1 MVPFFAINL
10 SLFRYSGIMKVKI
23 YIMLLFLALT
33 MAAQGQDYSTQNK
46 KAIKL
51 YERAMETL
59 YQGKN
64 DAAMNGLEQA
74 LKEDGAF
81 LEAHL
86 VLADLMSNIDHV
98 SMEENGEP
106 SRHYRD
112 EAKRH
117 YRAVVESKRD
127 FFAPAWVNLG
137 KLELYDR
144 NYDEAIKCFE
154 TYLELDKRESENEL
168 DAKRGLK
175 TARFRKEALAHP
187 VPFNPQN
194 LGAAVNSRDDEYLPS
209 LTADGQTLVFTRR
222 FPRKATT
229 TANTKEEEDLYV
241 STLANGQWSRAERM
255 PEPVNSTDN
264 EGAQCISQDGRIMFY
279 TACNR
284 NDGGGRC
291 DLYMCVNKSGRW
303 SKPRN
308 LGSAVNS
315 GAWEGQPT
323 FSIDG
328 RTLYFVSNRKGG
340 HGGMDIW
347 KTTFDGGQW
356 TAPENLGPEINTE
369 FDEMSPFIH
378 FDDRTLYFS
387 SNRPEG
393 MGGFDLFV
401 AKRGDDGRWG
411 APTNLGYPIN
421 TEGDDNNLLVSANG
435 RTAIFASERQ
445 GGQGKMDLYSF
456 ELPVESRPTVAI
468 CFKGRV
474 SNAKDGQPV
483 ASDIRIVDLASGTT
497 VANTSSDGKSGSYI
511 VSLPAGKDYAF
522 HVAANGFLFH
532 SQNVVDGTSHEN
544 QNEQWQPVTV
554 NIALHPIESGE
565 RIALRNVFF
574 ETGRWQILPES
585 EYELAKVVDLLTKN
599 PTLKIEL
606 GGHTDNVGRPEAN
619 QRLSEQRAKAV
630 YDHLISKGIHSDR
643 LSYKGYGET
652 QPVATNDTDEGRREN
667 RRTEIKVM

>member
-1 MVPFFAINL
+1 M
-10 SLFRYSGIMKVKI
+10 KI
-23 YIMLLFLALT
+23 YITLLFLALT
-33 MAAQGQDYSTQNK
+33 MAAQGQDYSTTNK

-74 LKEDGAF
+74 LQEDGAF

-86 VLADLMSNIDHV
+86 VLADLMSNIDLV

-127 FFAPAWVNLG
+127 FFTPAWVNLG
-137 KLELYDR
+137 RLELYDR

-154 TYLELDKRESENEL
+154 TYLELDKRENEL

-241 STLANGQWSRAERM
+241 STLSNGQWSRAERM

-291 DLYMCVNKSGRW
+291 DLYMCVNKSGQW

-356 TAPENLGPEINTE
+356 TAPENLGSEINTE

-401 AKRGDDGRWG
+401 AKRSNDGRWG
-411 APTNLGYPIN
+411 TPTNLGYPIN
-421 TEGDDNNLLVSANG
+421 TEGDDNNLIVSADG
-435 RTAIFASERQ
+435 RTAIFASERK

-497 VANTSSDGKSGSYI
+497 VANTSSDGKSGTYI

-532 SQNVVDGTSHEN
+532 SQNVVNDDNNKNEN
-544 QNEQWQPVTV
+544 WQPVTV
-554 NIALHPIESGE
+554 DIALHPIESGE

-630 YDHLISKGIHSDR
+630 YDHLISKGIPSDR

>member
-1 MVPFFAINL
+1 
-10 SLFRYSGIMKVKI
+10 MKLKI
-23 YIMLLFLALT
+23 YIMLLFLALLT
-33 MAAQGQDYSTQNK
+33 VVQGQEYSTQNK

-64 DAAMNGLEQA
+64 DAAMNGLEQV
-74 LKEDGAF
+74 LQEDDGF

-86 VLADLMSNIDHV
+86 VLADLMSNIDLA
-98 SMEENGEP
+98 SMKENGEP

-117 YRAVVESKRD
+117 YRAVVESRRD

-154 TYLELDKRESENEL
+154 TYLELDKRESETEL

-175 TARFRKEALAHP
+175 IAHFRKDALAHP

-241 STLANGQWSRAERM
+241 STLNNGQWSRAERM

-378 FDDRTLYFS
+378 FDDHTLYFS

-393 MGGFDLFV
+393 MGGMDLFV
-401 AKRGDDGRWG
+401 AKRDDNGRWTQ
-411 APTNLGYPIN
+411 PTNLGYPIN
-421 TEGDDNNLLVSANG
+421 TEGDDNNLIVSADG
-435 RTAIFASERQ
+435 RTAIFASQRD

-483 ASDIRIVDLASGTT
+483 ASDIRIIDLANGTT
-497 VANTSSDGKSGSYI
+497 VANTSSDGKNGLYI

-522 HVAANGFLFH
+522 HVTANGFLFH
-532 SQNVVDGTSHEN
+532 SQNVEKNNEN
-544 QNEQWQPVTV
+544 GNEQWQPVTV
-554 NIALHPIESGE
+554 DIALHPIESGE

-574 ETGRWQILPES
+574 ETGRWEILPES

-630 YDHLISKGIHSDR
+630 YDYLINKGIPSNR

-667 RRTEIKVM
+667 RRTEIKVL

>member
-1 MVPFFAINL
+1 
-10 SLFRYSGIMKVKI
+10 MKLKL
-23 YIMLLFLALT
+23 YITLLFLALLT
-33 MAAQGQDYSTQNK
+33 AAQGQEYSTQNK

-51 YERAMETL
+51 YEKAMETL

-64 DAAMNGLEQA
+64 DAAMNGFEQA
-74 LKEDGAF
+74 LKEDDAF

-86 VLADLMSNIDHV
+86 MLADLMMNIDLA
-98 SMEENGEP
+98 SMEENGET

-117 YRAVVESKRD
+117 YRAVVESRRD
-127 FFAPAWVNLG
+127 FFTPAWVNLG

-144 NYDEAIKCFE
+144 NYDEAVKCFE
-154 TYLELDKRESENEL
+154 TYLELDKRESETEL

-175 TARFRKEALAHP
+175 IAHFRKEALAHP

-241 STLANGQWSRAERM
+241 SKLSNGQWSRAERM

-291 DLYMCVNKSGRW
+291 DLYMCVNKASRW

-340 HGGMDIW
+340 QGGMDIW

-393 MGGFDLFV
+393 MGGMDLFV

-411 APTNLGYPIN
+411 TPTNLGYPIN
-421 TEGDDNNLLVSANG
+421 TEGDDNNLIVSADG

-468 CFKGRV
+468 CFKGTVSDAKSGKKLAADIKVVDTREGRV
-474 SNAKDGQPV
+474 
-483 ASDIRIVDLASGTT
+483 
-497 VANTSSDGKSGSYI
+497 VANTSSDAQSGLYI
-511 VSLPAGKDYAF
+511 VSLPADRAYAF
-522 HVAANGFLFH
+522 HVSTDGYLLH
-532 SQNVVDGTSHEN
+532 SQNVANDTSYEN
-544 QNEQWQPVTV
+544 QNENQKWQPVTV
-554 NIALHPIESGE
+554 DIALHPIVSGE

-574 ETGRWQILPES
+574 ETGRWNIVQGS
-585 EYELAKVVDLLTKN
+585 EYELDKVVELMTKN
-599 PTLKIEL
+599 PTLRIEL

-619 QRLSEQRAKAV
+619 QQLSEQRAKAV
-630 YDHLISKGIHSDR
+630 YDYLINKGIPSDR

-652 QPVATNDTDEGRREN
+652 QPVAPNDTDEGRSEN

>member
-1 MVPFFAINL
+1 
-10 SLFRYSGIMKVKI
+10 MKLKI
-23 YIMLLFLALT
+23 YIMLLFLALLT
-33 MAAQGQDYSTQNK
+33 AVQGQEYSTQNK

-64 DAAMNGLEQA
+64 DAAINGLEQV
-74 LKEDGAF
+74 LQEDDGF

-86 VLADLMSNIDHV
+86 VLADLMSNIDLA

-154 TYLELDKRESENEL
+154 TYLELDKRESETEL

-175 TARFRKEALAHP
+175 MARFRKEALAHP

-241 STLANGQWSRAERM
+241 STLNNGQWSRAERM

-378 FDDRTLYFS
+378 FDDHTLYFS

-393 MGGFDLFV
+393 MGGMDLFV
-401 AKRGDDGRWG
+401 AKRDDNGRWTQ
-411 APTNLGYPIN
+411 PTNLGYPIN
-421 TEGDDNNLLVSANG
+421 TEGDDNNLIVSADG
-435 RTAIFASERQ
+435 RTAIFASQRD

-483 ASDIRIVDLASGTT
+483 ASDIRIIDLANGTT
-497 VANTSSDGKSGSYI
+497 VANTSSDGKNGLYI

-522 HVAANGFLFH
+522 HVTANGFLFH
-532 SQNVVDGTSHEN
+532 SQNVEKNNEN
-544 QNEQWQPVTV
+544 GNEQWQPVTV
-554 NIALHPIESGE
+554 DIALHPIESGE

-574 ETGRWQILPES
+574 ETGRWEILPES

-630 YDHLISKGIHSDR
+630 YDYLINKGIPSNR

-667 RRTEIKVM
+667 RRTEIKVL

>member
-1 MVPFFAINL
+1 
-10 SLFRYSGIMKVKI
+10 MKLKI
-23 YIMLLFLALT
+23 YIMLLFLALLT
-33 MAAQGQDYSTQNK
+33 AVQGQEYSTQNK

-74 LKEDGAF
+74 LQEDDGF

-86 VLADLMSNIDHV
+86 VLADLMSNIDLA
-98 SMEENGEP
+98 SMEEKGEP
-106 SRHYRD
+106 SRHYRDEAKRHYRD

-154 TYLELDKRESENEL
+154 TYLELDKRESETEL

-175 TARFRKEALAHP
+175 MARFRKEALAHP

-241 STLANGQWSRAERM
+241 STLNNGQWSRAERM

-378 FDDRTLYFS
+378 FDDHTLYFS

-393 MGGFDLFV
+393 MGGMDLFV
-401 AKRGDDGRWG
+401 AKRDDNGRWTQ
-411 APTNLGYPIN
+411 PTNLGYPIN
-421 TEGDDNNLLVSANG
+421 TEGDDNNLIVSADG
-435 RTAIFASERQ
+435 RTAIFASQRD

-483 ASDIRIVDLASGTT
+483 ASDIRIIDLANGTT
-497 VANTSSDGKSGSYI
+497 VANTSSDGKNGLYI

-522 HVAANGFLFH
+522 HVTANGFLFH
-532 SQNVVDGTSHEN
+532 SQNVEKNNEN
-544 QNEQWQPVTV
+544 GNEQWQPVTV
-554 NIALHPIESGE
+554 DIALHPIESGE

-574 ETGRWQILPES
+574 ETGRWEILPES

-630 YDHLISKGIHSDR
+630 YDYLINKGIPSNR

-652 QPVATNDTDEGRREN
+652 QPVATNDTNEGRREN
-667 RRTEIKVM
+667 RRTEIKVL

>member
-1 MVPFFAINL
+1 
-10 SLFRYSGIMKVKI
+10 MKLKI
-23 YIMLLFLALT
+23 YIMLLFLALLT
-33 MAAQGQDYSTQNK
+33 VVQGQEYSTQNK

-64 DAAMNGLEQA
+64 DAAMNGLEQV
-74 LKEDGAF
+74 LQEDDGF

-86 VLADLMSNIDHV
+86 VLADLMSNIDLA

-117 YRAVVESKRD
+117 YRAVVESKSD

-154 TYLELDKRESENEL
+154 TYLELDKRENENEL

-187 VPFNPQN
+187 VPFDPQN

-241 STLANGQWSRAERM
+241 STLNNGQWSRAERM

-378 FDDRTLYFS
+378 FDDHTLYFS

-393 MGGFDLFV
+393 MGGMDLFV
-401 AKRGDDGRWG
+401 AKRDDNGRWTQ
-411 APTNLGYPIN
+411 PTNLGYPIN
-421 TEGDDNNLLVSANG
+421 TEGDDNNLIVSADG
-435 RTAIFASERQ
+435 RTAIFASQRD

-483 ASDIRIVDLASGTT
+483 ASDIRIIDLANGTT
-497 VANTSSDGKSGSYI
+497 VANTSSDGKNGLYI

-522 HVAANGFLFH
+522 HVTANGFLFH
-532 SQNVVDGTSHEN
+532 SQNVEKNNEN
-544 QNEQWQPVTV
+544 GNEQWQPITV
-554 NIALHPIESGE
+554 DIALHPIESGE

-574 ETGRWQILPES
+574 ETGRWEILPES

-630 YDHLISKGIHSDR
+630 YDYLINKGIPSDR

>member
-1 MVPFFAINL
+1 
-10 SLFRYSGIMKVKI
+10 MKLKI
-23 YIMLLFLALT
+23 YIMLLFLALLT
-33 MAAQGQDYSTQNK
+33 VVQGQEYSTQNK

-64 DAAMNGLEQA
+64 DAAMNGLEQV
-74 LKEDGAF
+74 LQEDDGF

-86 VLADLMSNIDHV
+86 VLADLMSNIDLA

-154 TYLELDKRESENEL
+154 TYLELDKRESETEL

-175 TARFRKEALAHP
+175 IARFRKEALAHP
-187 VPFNPQN
+187 VPFNPKN

-241 STLANGQWSRAERM
+241 STLNNGQWSRAERM

-378 FDDRTLYFS
+378 FDDHTLYFS

-393 MGGFDLFV
+393 MGGMDLFV
-401 AKRGDDGRWG
+401 AKRDDNGRWTQ
-411 APTNLGYPIN
+411 PTNLGYPIN
-421 TEGDDNNLLVSANG
+421 TEGDDNNLIVSADG
-435 RTAIFASERQ
+435 RTAIFASQRD

-483 ASDIRIVDLASGTT
+483 ASDIRIIDLANGTT
-497 VANTSSDGKSGSYI
+497 VANTSSDGKNGLYI

-522 HVAANGFLFH
+522 HVTANGFLFH
-532 SQNVVDGTSHEN
+532 SQNVEKNNEN
-544 QNEQWQPVTV
+544 GNEQWQPVTV
-554 NIALHPIESGE
+554 DIALHPIESGE

-574 ETGRWQILPES
+574 ETGRWEILPES

-619 QRLSEQRAKAV
+619 QRLSEQRAKTV
-630 YDHLISKGIHSDR
+630 YDYLINKGIPSDR

-667 RRTEIKVM
+667 RRTEIKVL

>member
-1 MVPFFAINL
+1 
-10 SLFRYSGIMKVKI
+10 MKLKI
-23 YIMLLFLALT
+23 YIMLLFLALLT
-33 MAAQGQDYSTQNK
+33 VVQGQEYSTQNK

-64 DAAMNGLEQA
+64 DAAINGLEQA
-74 LKEDGAF
+74 LKEDGNF

-86 VLADLMSNIDHV
+86 VLADLISNIDLA
-98 SMEENGEP
+98 SMEENGKP

-117 YRAVVESKRD
+117 YRAVVESRRD

-154 TYLELDKRESENEL
+154 TYLELDKRESETEL

-175 TARFRKEALAHP
+175 IARFRKEALAHP

-241 STLANGQWSRAERM
+241 STLNNGQWSRAERM

-378 FDDRTLYFS
+378 FDDHTLYFS

-393 MGGFDLFV
+393 MGGMDLFV
-401 AKRGDDGRWG
+401 AKRDDNGRWTQ
-411 APTNLGYPIN
+411 PTNLGYPIN
-421 TEGDDNNLLVSANG
+421 TEGDDNNLIVSADG
-435 RTAIFASERQ
+435 RTAIFASQRD
-445 GGQGKMDLYSF
+445 GGQGKMDLYTF

-483 ASDIRIVDLASGTT
+483 ASDIRIIDLANGTT
-497 VANTSSDGKSGSYI
+497 VANTSSDGKNGLYI

-522 HVAANGFLFH
+522 HVTANGFLFH
-532 SQNVVDGTSHEN
+532 SQNVEKNNEN
-544 QNEQWQPVTV
+544 GNEQWQPVTV
-554 NIALHPIESGE
+554 DIALHPIESGE

-574 ETGRWQILPES
+574 ETGRWEILPES

-630 YDHLISKGIHSDR
+630 YDYLINKGIPSNR

-667 RRTEIKVM
+667 RRTEIKVL

>member
-1 MVPFFAINL
+1 
-10 SLFRYSGIMKVKI
+10 MKLKI
-23 YIMLLFLALT
+23 YIMLLFLALLT
-33 MAAQGQDYSTQNK
+33 VVQGQEYSTQNK

-64 DAAMNGLEQA
+64 DAAMNGLEQV
-74 LKEDGAF
+74 LQEDDGF

-86 VLADLMSNIDHV
+86 VLADLMSNIDLA

-117 YRAVVESKRD
+117 YRAVVESKSD

-154 TYLELDKRESENEL
+154 TYLELDKRESETEL

-241 STLANGQWSRAERM
+241 STLNNGQWSHAERM

-378 FDDRTLYFS
+378 FDDHTLYFS

-393 MGGFDLFV
+393 MGGMDLFV
-401 AKRGDDGRWG
+401 AKRDDNGRWTQ
-411 APTNLGYPIN
+411 PTNLGYPIN
-421 TEGDDNNLLVSANG
+421 TEGDDNNLIVSADG
-435 RTAIFASERQ
+435 RTAIFASQRD

-483 ASDIRIVDLASGTT
+483 ASDIRIIDLANGTT
-497 VANTSSDGKSGSYI
+497 VANTSSDGKNGLYI

-522 HVAANGFLFH
+522 HVTANGFLFH
-532 SQNVVDGTSHEN
+532 SQNVEKNNEN
-544 QNEQWQPVTV
+544 GNEQWQPVTV
-554 NIALHPIESGE
+554 DIALHPIESGE

-574 ETGRWQILPES
+574 ETGRWEILPES

-630 YDHLISKGIHSDR
+630 YDYLINKGIPSNR

-667 RRTEIKVM
+667 RRTEIKVL

>member
-421 TEGDDNNLLVSANG
+421 TEGDDNNLIVSANG

>member
-1 MVPFFAINL
+1 
-10 SLFRYSGIMKVKI
+10 MKLKI
-23 YIMLLFLALT
+23 YIMLLFLALLT
-33 MAAQGQDYSTQNK
+33 VVQGQEYSTQNK

-64 DAAMNGLEQA
+64 DAAINGLEQA
-74 LKEDGAF
+74 LQEDDGF

-86 VLADLMSNIDHV
+86 VLADLMSNIDLA

-154 TYLELDKRESENEL
+154 TYLELDKRESETEL

-175 TARFRKEALAHP
+175 IARFRKEALAHP

-241 STLANGQWSRAERM
+241 STLNNGQWSRAERM

-378 FDDRTLYFS
+378 FDDHTLYFS

-393 MGGFDLFV
+393 MGGMDLFV
-401 AKRGDDGRWG
+401 AKRDDNGRWTQ
-411 APTNLGYPIN
+411 PTNLGYPIN
-421 TEGDDNNLLVSANG
+421 TEGDDNNLIVSADG
-435 RTAIFASERQ
+435 RTAIFASQRD

-483 ASDIRIVDLASGTT
+483 ASDIRIIDLANGTT
-497 VANTSSDGKSGSYI
+497 VANTSSDGKNGLYI

-522 HVAANGFLFH
+522 HVTANGFLFH
-532 SQNVVDGTSHEN
+532 SQNVEKNNEN
-544 QNEQWQPVTV
+544 GNEQWQPVTV
-554 NIALHPIESGE
+554 DIALHPIESGE

-574 ETGRWQILPES
+574 ETGRWEILPES

-630 YDHLISKGIHSDR
+630 YDYLINKGIPSNR

-667 RRTEIKVM
+667 RRTEIKVL

>member
-1 MVPFFAINL
+1 
-10 SLFRYSGIMKVKI
+10 
-23 YIMLLFLALT
+23 MLLFLALLT
-33 MAAQGQDYSTQNK
+33 VVQGQEYSTQNK

-64 DAAMNGLEQA
+64 DAAMNGLEQV
-74 LKEDGAF
+74 LQEDDGF

-86 VLADLMSNIDHV
+86 VLADLMSNIDLA

-154 TYLELDKRESENEL
+154 TYLELDKRESETEL

-175 TARFRKEALAHP
+175 IARFRKEALAHP

-241 STLANGQWSRAERM
+241 STLNNGQWSHAERM

-378 FDDRTLYFS
+378 FDDHTLYFS

-393 MGGFDLFV
+393 MGGMDLFV
-401 AKRGDDGRWG
+401 AKRDDNGRWTQ
-411 APTNLGYPIN
+411 PTNLGYPIN
-421 TEGDDNNLLVSANG
+421 TEGDDNNLIVSADG
-435 RTAIFASERQ
+435 RTAIFASQRD

-483 ASDIRIVDLASGTT
+483 ASDIRIIDLANGTT
-497 VANTSSDGKSGSYI
+497 VANTSSDGKNGLYI

-522 HVAANGFLFH
+522 HVTANGFLFH
-532 SQNVVDGTSHEN
+532 SQNVEKNNEN
-544 QNEQWQPVTV
+544 GNEQWQPVTV
-554 NIALHPIESGE
+554 DIALHPIESGE

-574 ETGRWQILPES
+574 ETGRWEILPES

-630 YDHLISKGIHSDR
+630 YDYLINKGIPSDR

-667 RRTEIKVM
+667 RRTEIKVL

>member
-1 MVPFFAINL
+1 
-10 SLFRYSGIMKVKI
+10 MKVKT
-23 YIMLLFLALT
+23 YIILLLLALT
-33 MAAQGQDYSTQNK
+33 MAAQGQEYSTQNK

-59 YQGKN
+59 YQGKS

-74 LKEDGAF
+74 LQEDDAF

-86 VLADLMSNIDHV
+86 VLADLMQDAARSNAEQD
-98 SMEENGEP
+98 SDP
-106 SRHYRD
+106 QSATARQ
-112 EAKRH
+112 
-117 YRAVVESKRD
+117 YRASAKAHLRAVIERRRD
-127 FFAPAWVNLG
+127 FFLPAYVNLG
-137 KLELYDR
+137 KMELTDG
-144 NYDEAIKCFE
+144 NYDEAIASFE
-154 TYLELDKRESENEL
+154 TFLAMNSKDGEDAL
-168 DAKRGLK
+168 DAQRGVR

-187 VPFNPQN
+187 VPFDPQN

-209 LTADGQTLVFTRR
+209 LTADGGTLVFTRR

-229 TANTKEEEDLYV
+229 TVNTKEEEDLYV
-241 STLANGQWSRAERM
+241 STLKGGQWSRAERM

-291 DLYMCVNKSGRW
+291 DLYMCVNRSGKW

-315 GAWEGQPT
+315 SAWEGQPT

-356 TAPENLGPEINTE
+356 TAPENLGPEINSE

-401 AKRGDDGRWG
+401 AKRRDDGRWDS
-411 APTNLGYPIN
+411 PTNLGYPIN
-421 TEGDDNNLLVSANG
+421 TEGDDNNLIVSADG
-435 RTAIFASERQ
+435 RTAIFASERK
-445 GGQGKMDLYSF
+445 GGMGKMDLYSF

-497 VANTSSDGKSGSYI
+497 VANTSSDAKSGSYI

-532 SQNVVDGTSHEN
+532 SQNVETDSKEVGTSSDRPN
-544 QNEQWQPVTV
+544 SDNAWKPVV
-554 NIALHPIESGE
+554 VDIALHPIESGE

-585 EYELAKVVDLLTKN
+585 EYELTKVVDLLTKN
-599 PTLKIEL
+599 PTLRIEL

-630 YDHLISKGIHSDR
+630 YDYLINKGISTDR
-643 LSYKGYGET
+643 LNYKGYGET
-652 QPVATNDTDEGRREN
+652 QPVAPNDTEEGRHEN
-667 RRTEIKVM
+667 RRTEIKVL

>member
-1 MVPFFAINL
+1 
-10 SLFRYSGIMKVKI
+10 MKLKI
-23 YIMLLFLALT
+23 YIMLLFLALLT
-33 MAAQGQDYSTQNK
+33 AVQGQEYSTQNK

-64 DAAMNGLEQA
+64 DAAMNGLEQV
-74 LKEDGAF
+74 LQEDDGF

-86 VLADLMSNIDHV
+86 VLADLMSNIDLA

-154 TYLELDKRESENEL
+154 TYLELDKRESETEL

-175 TARFRKEALAHP
+175 IARFRKEALAHP

-194 LGAAVNSRDDEYLPS
+194 LGTAVNSRDDEYLPS

-241 STLANGQWSRAERM
+241 STLNNGQWSRAERM

-378 FDDRTLYFS
+378 FDDHTLYFS

-393 MGGFDLFV
+393 MGGMDLFV
-401 AKRGDDGRWG
+401 AKRDDNGRWTQ
-411 APTNLGYPIN
+411 PTNLGYPIN
-421 TEGDDNNLLVSANG
+421 TEGDDNNLIVSADG
-435 RTAIFASERQ
+435 RTAIFASQRD

-483 ASDIRIVDLASGTT
+483 ASDIRIIDLANGTT
-497 VANTSSDGKSGSYI
+497 VANTSSDGKNGLYI

-522 HVAANGFLFH
+522 HVTANGFLFH
-532 SQNVVDGTSHEN
+532 SQNVEKNNEN
-544 QNEQWQPVTV
+544 GNEQWQPVTV
-554 NIALHPIESGE
+554 DIALHPIESGE

-574 ETGRWQILPES
+574 ETGRWEILPES
-585 EYELAKVVDLLTKN
+585 EYELTKVVDLLTKN

-630 YDHLISKGIHSDR
+630 YDYLINKGIPSNR

-667 RRTEIKVM
+667 RRTEIKVL

>member
-1 MVPFFAINL
+1 
-10 SLFRYSGIMKVKI
+10 
-23 YIMLLFLALT
+23 MLLFLALLT
-33 MAAQGQDYSTQNK
+33 VVQGQEYSTQNK

-74 LKEDGAF
+74 LQEDDGF

-86 VLADLMSNIDHV
+86 VLADLMSNIDLA

-154 TYLELDKRESENEL
+154 TYLELDKRESETEL

-175 TARFRKEALAHP
+175 IARFRKEALAHP

-241 STLANGQWSRAERM
+241 STLNNGQWSRAERM

-378 FDDRTLYFS
+378 FDDHTLYFS

-393 MGGFDLFV
+393 MGGMDLFV
-401 AKRGDDGRWG
+401 AKRDDNGRWTQ
-411 APTNLGYPIN
+411 PTNLGYPIN
-421 TEGDDNNLLVSANG
+421 TEGDDNNLIVSADG
-435 RTAIFASERQ
+435 RTAIFASQRD

-483 ASDIRIVDLASGTT
+483 ASDIRIIDLANGTT
-497 VANTSSDGKSGSYI
+497 VANTSSDGKNGLYI

-522 HVAANGFLFH
+522 HVTANGFLFH
-532 SQNVVDGTSHEN
+532 SQNVEKNNEN
-544 QNEQWQPVTV
+544 GNEQWQPVTV
-554 NIALHPIESGE
+554 DIALHPIESGE

-574 ETGRWQILPES
+574 ETGRWEILPES

-630 YDHLISKGIHSDR
+630 YDYLINKGIPSNR

-652 QPVATNDTDEGRREN
+652 QPVATNGTDEGRREN
-667 RRTEIKVM
+667 RRTEIKVL

>member
-1 MVPFFAINL
+1 
-10 SLFRYSGIMKVKI
+10 MKLKI
-23 YIMLLFLALT
+23 YIMLLFLALLT
-33 MAAQGQDYSTQNK
+33 AVQGQEYSTQNK

-74 LKEDGAF
+74 LQEDDGF

-86 VLADLMSNIDHV
+86 VLADLMSNIDIA

-117 YRAVVESKRD
+117 YRAVVESKRN

-154 TYLELDKRESENEL
+154 TYLELDKRESETEL

-175 TARFRKEALAHP
+175 IARFRKEALAHP

-241 STLANGQWSRAERM
+241 STLNNGQWSRAERM

-378 FDDRTLYFS
+378 FDDHTLYFS

-393 MGGFDLFV
+393 MGGMDLFV
-401 AKRGDDGRWG
+401 AKRDDNGRWTQ
-411 APTNLGYPIN
+411 PTNLGYPIN
-421 TEGDDNNLLVSANG
+421 TEGDDNNLIVSADG
-435 RTAIFASERQ
+435 RTAIFASQRD

-483 ASDIRIVDLASGTT
+483 ASDIRIIDLANGTT
-497 VANTSSDGKSGSYI
+497 VANTSSDSKNGLYI

-522 HVAANGFLFH
+522 HVTANGFLFH
-532 SQNVVDGTSHEN
+532 SQNVERNNEN
-544 QNEQWQPVTV
+544 GNEQWQPVTV
-554 NIALHPIESGE
+554 DIALHPIESGE

-574 ETGRWQILPES
+574 ETGRWEILPES

-630 YDHLISKGIHSDR
+630 YDYLINKGIPSNR

-667 RRTEIKVM
+667 RRTEIKVL

>member
-1 MVPFFAINL
+1 
-10 SLFRYSGIMKVKI
+10 MKLKI
-23 YIMLLFLALT
+23 YIMLLFLALLT
-33 MAAQGQDYSTQNK
+33 VVQGQEYSTQNK

-64 DAAMNGLEQA
+64 DAAINGLEQA
-74 LKEDGAF
+74 LQEDDGF

-86 VLADLMSNIDHV
+86 VLADLMSNIDLA

-154 TYLELDKRESENEL
+154 TYLKLDKRESETEL

-241 STLANGQWSRAERM
+241 STLNNGQWSHAERM

-378 FDDRTLYFS
+378 FDDHTLYFS

-393 MGGFDLFV
+393 MGGMDLFV
-401 AKRGDDGRWG
+401 AKRDDNGRWTQ
-411 APTNLGYPIN
+411 PTNLGYPIN
-421 TEGDDNNLLVSANG
+421 TEGDDNNLIVSADG
-435 RTAIFASERQ
+435 RTAIFASQRD

-483 ASDIRIVDLASGTT
+483 ASDIRIIDLANGTT
-497 VANTSSDGKSGSYI
+497 VANTSSDGKNGLYI

-522 HVAANGFLFH
+522 HVTANGFLFH
-532 SQNVVDGTSHEN
+532 SQNVEKNNEN
-544 QNEQWQPVTV
+544 GNEQWQPVTV
-554 NIALHPIESGE
+554 DIALHPIESGE

-574 ETGRWQILPES
+574 ETGRWEILPES

-630 YDHLISKGIHSDR
+630 YDYLINKGIPSDR

-667 RRTEIKVM
+667 RRTEIKVL

>member
-1 MVPFFAINL
+1 
-10 SLFRYSGIMKVKI
+10 MKLKI
-23 YIMLLFLALT
+23 YIMLLFLALLT
-33 MAAQGQDYSTQNK
+33 VVQGQEYSTQNK

-64 DAAMNGLEQA
+64 DAAMNGLEQV
-74 LKEDGAF
+74 LQEDDGF

-86 VLADLMSNIDHV
+86 VLADLMSNIDLA

-117 YRAVVESKRD
+117 YRTVVESKRD

-154 TYLELDKRESENEL
+154 TYLELDKRENETEL

-209 LTADGQTLVFTRR
+209 MTADGQTLVFTRR

-241 STLANGQWSRAERM
+241 STLNNGQWSRAERM

-378 FDDRTLYFS
+378 FDDHTLYFS

-393 MGGFDLFV
+393 MGGMDLFV
-401 AKRGDDGRWG
+401 AKRDDNGRWTQ
-411 APTNLGYPIN
+411 PTNLGYPIN
-421 TEGDDNNLLVSANG
+421 TEGDDNNLIVSADG
-435 RTAIFASERQ
+435 RTAIFASQRD

-483 ASDIRIVDLASGTT
+483 ASDIRIIDLANGTT
-497 VANTSSDGKSGSYI
+497 VANTSSDGKNGLYI

-522 HVAANGFLFH
+522 HVTANGFLFH
-532 SQNVVDGTSHEN
+532 SQNVEKNNEN
-544 QNEQWQPVTV
+544 GNEQWQPVTV
-554 NIALHPIESGE
+554 DIALHPIESGE

-574 ETGRWQILPES
+574 ETGRWEILPES

-630 YDHLISKGIHSDR
+630 YDYLINKGIPSNR

-667 RRTEIKVM
+667 RRTEIKVL

>member
-1 MVPFFAINL
+1 
-10 SLFRYSGIMKVKI
+10 
-23 YIMLLFLALT
+23 MLLFLALT
-33 MAAQGQDYSTQNK
+33 TAAQGQDYSTQNK

-86 VLADLMSNIDHV
+86 VLADLMSNIDLV

-127 FFAPAWVNLG
+127 FFTPAWVNLG

-144 NYDEAIKCFE
+144 NYDEAVKCFE
-154 TYLELDKRESENEL
+154 TYLELDKRENENEL

-187 VPFNPQN
+187 VPFDPQN

-328 RTLYFVSNRKGG
+328 RTLYF
-340 HGGMDIW
+340 
-347 KTTFDGGQW
+347 
-356 TAPENLGPEINTE
+356 
-369 FDEMSPFIH
+369 
-378 FDDRTLYFS
+378 
-387 SNRPEG
+387 
-393 MGGFDLFV
+393 
-401 AKRGDDGRWG
+401 
-411 APTNLGYPIN
+411 
-421 TEGDDNNLLVSANG
+421 
-435 RTAIFASERQ
+435 
-445 GGQGKMDLYSF
+445 
-456 ELPVESRPTVAI
+456 
-468 CFKGRV
+468 
-474 SNAKDGQPV
+474 
-483 ASDIRIVDLASGTT
+483 
-497 VANTSSDGKSGSYI
+497 
-511 VSLPAGKDYAF
+511 
-522 HVAANGFLFH
+522 
-532 SQNVVDGTSHEN
+532 
-544 QNEQWQPVTV
+544 
-554 NIALHPIESGE
+554 
-565 RIALRNVFF
+565 
-574 ETGRWQILPES
+574 
-585 EYELAKVVDLLTKN
+585 
-599 PTLKIEL
+599 
-606 GGHTDNVGRPEAN
+606 
-619 QRLSEQRAKAV
+619 
-630 YDHLISKGIHSDR
+630 
-643 LSYKGYGET
+643 
-652 QPVATNDTDEGRREN
+652 
-667 RRTEIKVM
+667 

>member
-1 MVPFFAINL
+1 
-10 SLFRYSGIMKVKI
+10 MKLKI
-23 YIMLLFLALT
+23 YIMLLFLALLT
-33 MAAQGQDYSTQNK
+33 VVQGQEYSTQNK

-64 DAAMNGLEQA
+64 DAAINGLEQV
-74 LKEDGAF
+74 LQEDDGF

-86 VLADLMSNIDHV
+86 VLADLMSNIDLA
-98 SMEENGEP
+98 SMKENGEP

-154 TYLELDKRESENEL
+154 TYLELDKRESETEL

-175 TARFRKEALAHP
+175 MARFRKEAFAHP
-187 VPFNPQN
+187 VPFNPKN

-241 STLANGQWSRAERM
+241 STLNNGQWSRAERM

-378 FDDRTLYFS
+378 FDDHTLYFS

-393 MGGFDLFV
+393 MGGMDLFV
-401 AKRGDDGRWG
+401 AKRDDNGRWTQ
-411 APTNLGYPIN
+411 PTNLGYPIN
-421 TEGDDNNLLVSANG
+421 TEGDDNNLIVSADG
-435 RTAIFASERQ
+435 RTAIFASQRD

-483 ASDIRIVDLASGTT
+483 ASDIRIIDLANGTT
-497 VANTSSDGKSGSYI
+497 VANTSSDGKNGLYI

-522 HVAANGFLFH
+522 HVTANGFLFH
-532 SQNVVDGTSHEN
+532 SQNVEKNNEN
-544 QNEQWQPVTV
+544 GNEQWQPVTV
-554 NIALHPIESGE
+554 DIALHPIESGE

-574 ETGRWQILPES
+574 ETGRWEILPES

-630 YDHLISKGIHSDR
+630 YDYLINKGIPSNR

-667 RRTEIKVM
+667 RRTEIKVL

>member
-1 MVPFFAINL
+1 
-10 SLFRYSGIMKVKI
+10 MKLKI
-23 YIMLLFLALT
+23 YIMLLFLALLT
-33 MAAQGQDYSTQNK
+33 VVQGQEYSTQNK

-64 DAAMNGLEQA
+64 DAAINGLEQA
-74 LKEDGAF
+74 LKEDDGF

-86 VLADLMSNIDHV
+86 VLADLMSNIDLA
-98 SMEENGEP
+98 SMEKNGEP

-154 TYLELDKRESENEL
+154 TYLELDKRESETEL

-175 TARFRKEALAHP
+175 IARFRKDALAHP

-241 STLANGQWSRAERM
+241 STLNNGQWSHAERM

-378 FDDRTLYFS
+378 FDDHTLYFS

-393 MGGFDLFV
+393 MGGMDLFV
-401 AKRGDDGRWG
+401 AKRDDNGRWTQ
-411 APTNLGYPIN
+411 PTNLGYPIN
-421 TEGDDNNLLVSANG
+421 TEGDDNNLIVSADG
-435 RTAIFASERQ
+435 RTAIFASQRD

-483 ASDIRIVDLASGTT
+483 ASDIRIIDLANGTT
-497 VANTSSDGKSGSYI
+497 VANTSSDGKNGLYI

-522 HVAANGFLFH
+522 HVTANGFLFH
-532 SQNVVDGTSHEN
+532 SQNVEKNNEN
-544 QNEQWQPVTV
+544 GNEQWQPVTV
-554 NIALHPIESGE
+554 DIALHPIESGE

-574 ETGRWQILPES
+574 ETGRWEILPES

-630 YDHLISKGIHSDR
+630 YDYLINKGIPSDR

-652 QPVATNDTDEGRREN
+652 QPVATNDTDKGRREN
-667 RRTEIKVM
+667 RRTEIKVL

>member
-1 MVPFFAINL
+1 
-10 SLFRYSGIMKVKI
+10 MKLKI
-23 YIMLLFLALT
+23 YIMLLFLALLT
-33 MAAQGQDYSTQNK
+33 AVQGQEYSTQNK

-64 DAAMNGLEQA
+64 DAAINGLEQA
-74 LKEDGAF
+74 LQEDDGF

-86 VLADLMSNIDHV
+86 VLADLMSNIDLA

-112 EAKRH
+112 EVKRH

-154 TYLELDKRESENEL
+154 TYLKLDKRESETEL

-241 STLANGQWSRAERM
+241 STLNNGQWSRAERM

-378 FDDRTLYFS
+378 FDDHTLYFS

-393 MGGFDLFV
+393 MGGMDLFV
-401 AKRGDDGRWG
+401 AKRDDNGRWTQ
-411 APTNLGYPIN
+411 PTNLGYPIN
-421 TEGDDNNLLVSANG
+421 TEGDDNNLIVSADG
-435 RTAIFASERQ
+435 RTAIFASQRD

-483 ASDIRIVDLASGTT
+483 ASDIRIIDLANGTT
-497 VANTSSDGKSGSYI
+497 VANTSSDGKNGLYI

-522 HVAANGFLFH
+522 HVTANGFLFH
-532 SQNVVDGTSHEN
+532 SQNVEKNNEN
-544 QNEQWQPVTV
+544 GNEQWQPVTV
-554 NIALHPIESGE
+554 DIALHPIESGE

-574 ETGRWQILPES
+574 ETGRWEILPES

-630 YDHLISKGIHSDR
+630 YDYLINEGIPSNR

-667 RRTEIKVM
+667 RRTEIKVL

>member
-1 MVPFFAINL
+1 
-10 SLFRYSGIMKVKI
+10 MKLKI
-23 YIMLLFLALT
+23 YIMLLFLALLT
-33 MAAQGQDYSTQNK
+33 VVQGQEYSTQNK

-64 DAAMNGLEQA
+64 DAAMNGLEQV
-74 LKEDGAF
+74 LQEDDGF

-86 VLADLMSNIDHV
+86 VLADLMSNIDIA
-98 SMEENGEP
+98 SMEEKGEP
-106 SRHYRD
+106 SLHYRD

-137 KLELYDR
+137 RLELYDR

-154 TYLELDKRESENEL
+154 TYLELDKRESETEL

-175 TARFRKEALAHP
+175 IARFRKDALAHP

-241 STLANGQWSRAERM
+241 STLNNGQWSCAERM

-378 FDDRTLYFS
+378 FDDHTLYFS

-393 MGGFDLFV
+393 MGGMDLFV
-401 AKRGDDGRWG
+401 AKRDDNGRWTQ
-411 APTNLGYPIN
+411 PTNLGYPIN
-421 TEGDDNNLLVSANG
+421 TEGDDNNLIVSADG
-435 RTAIFASERQ
+435 RTAIFASQRD

-483 ASDIRIVDLASGTT
+483 ASDIRIIDLANGTT
-497 VANTSSDGKSGSYI
+497 VANTSSDSKNGLYI

-522 HVAANGFLFH
+522 HVTANGFLFH
-532 SQNVVDGTSHEN
+532 SQNVERNNEN
-544 QNEQWQPVTV
+544 GNEQWQPVTV
-554 NIALHPIESGE
+554 DIALHPIESGE

-574 ETGRWQILPES
+574 ETGRWEILPES

-630 YDHLISKGIHSDR
+630 YDYLINKGIPSNR

-667 RRTEIKVM
+667 RRTEIKVL

>member
-1 MVPFFAINL
+1 
-10 SLFRYSGIMKVKI
+10 MKLKI
-23 YIMLLFLALT
+23 YIMLLFLALLT
-33 MAAQGQDYSTQNK
+33 VVQGQEYSTQNK

-64 DAAMNGLEQA
+64 DAAMNGLEQV
-74 LKEDGAF
+74 LQEDDGF

-86 VLADLMSNIDHV
+86 VLADLMSNIDLA

-117 YRAVVESKRD
+117 YRAVVESKSD

-154 TYLELDKRESENEL
+154 TYLELDKRENENEL

-241 STLANGQWSRAERM
+241 STLNNGQWSRAERM

-378 FDDRTLYFS
+378 FDDHTLYFS

-393 MGGFDLFV
+393 MGGMDLFV
-401 AKRGDDGRWG
+401 AKRDDNGRWTQ
-411 APTNLGYPIN
+411 PTNLGYPIN
-421 TEGDDNNLLVSANG
+421 TEGDDNNLIVSADG
-435 RTAIFASERQ
+435 RTAIFASQRD

-483 ASDIRIVDLASGTT
+483 ASDIRIIDLANGTT
-497 VANTSSDGKSGSYI
+497 VANTSSDGKNGLYI

-522 HVAANGFLFH
+522 HVTANGFLFH
-532 SQNVVDGTSHEN
+532 SQNVEKNNEN
-544 QNEQWQPVTV
+544 GNEQWQPITV
-554 NIALHPIESGE
+554 DIALHPIESGE

-574 ETGRWQILPES
+574 ETGRWEILPES

-630 YDHLISKGIHSDR
+630 YDYLINKGIPSDR

-667 RRTEIKVM
+667 RRTEIKVL

>member
-1 MVPFFAINL
+1 
-10 SLFRYSGIMKVKI
+10 MKLKI
-23 YIMLLFLALT
+23 YIMLLFLALLT
-33 MAAQGQDYSTQNK
+33 VVQGQEYSTQNK

-64 DAAMNGLEQA
+64 DAAMNGLEQV
-74 LKEDGAF
+74 LQEDDGF

-86 VLADLMSNIDHV
+86 VLADLMSNIDLA

-117 YRAVVESKRD
+117 YRAVVESKSD

-154 TYLELDKRESENEL
+154 TYLELDKRESETEL

-175 TARFRKEALAHP
+175 IARFRKEALAHP

-241 STLANGQWSRAERM
+241 STLNNGQWSRAERM

-315 GAWEGQPT
+315 GTWEGQPT

-378 FDDRTLYFS
+378 FDDHTLYFS

-393 MGGFDLFV
+393 MGGMDLFV
-401 AKRGDDGRWG
+401 AKRDDNGRWTQ
-411 APTNLGYPIN
+411 PTNLGYPIN
-421 TEGDDNNLLVSANG
+421 TEGDDNNLIVSADG
-435 RTAIFASERQ
+435 RTAIFASQRD

-483 ASDIRIVDLASGTT
+483 ASDIRIIDLANGTT
-497 VANTSSDGKSGSYI
+497 VANTSSDGKNGLYI

-522 HVAANGFLFH
+522 HVTANGFLFH
-532 SQNVVDGTSHEN
+532 SQNVEKNNEN
-544 QNEQWQPVTV
+544 GNEQWQPVTV
-554 NIALHPIESGE
+554 DIALHPIESGE

-574 ETGRWQILPES
+574 ETGRWEILPES

-630 YDHLISKGIHSDR
+630 YDYLINKGIPSNR

-667 RRTEIKVM
+667 RRTEIKVL

>member
-1 MVPFFAINL
+1 
-10 SLFRYSGIMKVKI
+10 
-23 YIMLLFLALT
+23 MLLFLALLT
-33 MAAQGQDYSTQNK
+33 VVQGQEYSTQNK

-64 DAAMNGLEQA
+64 DAAMNGLEQV
-74 LKEDGAF
+74 LQEDDGF

-86 VLADLMSNIDHV
+86 VLADLMSNIDLA

-117 YRAVVESKRD
+117 YRAVVESKSD

-154 TYLELDKRESENEL
+154 TYLELDKRESETEL

-175 TARFRKEALAHP
+175 MARFRKEALAHP

-241 STLANGQWSRAERM
+241 STLNNGQWSRAERM

-378 FDDRTLYFS
+378 FDDHTLYFS

-393 MGGFDLFV
+393 MGGMDLFV
-401 AKRGDDGRWG
+401 AKRDDNGRWTQ
-411 APTNLGYPIN
+411 PTNLGYPIN
-421 TEGDDNNLLVSANG
+421 TEGDDNNLIVSADG
-435 RTAIFASERQ
+435 RTAIFASQRD

-483 ASDIRIVDLASGTT
+483 ASDIRIIDLANGTT
-497 VANTSSDGKSGSYI
+497 VANTSSDSKNGLYI

-522 HVAANGFLFH
+522 HVTANGFLFH
-532 SQNVVDGTSHEN
+532 SQNVERNNEN
-544 QNEQWQPVTV
+544 GNEQWQPVTV
-554 NIALHPIESGE
+554 DIALHPIESGE

-574 ETGRWQILPES
+574 ETGRWEILPES

-630 YDHLISKGIHSDR
+630 YDYLINKGIPSNR

-652 QPVATNDTDEGRREN
+652 QPVATNDTNEGRREN
-667 RRTEIKVM
+667 RRTEIKVL

>member
-23 YIMLLFLALT
+23 YIMLLFLALLT
-33 MAAQGQDYSTQNK
+33 AAQGQDYSTTNK

-86 VLADLMSNIDHV
+86 VLADLMSNIDLV

-117 YRAVVESKRD
+117 YRAVVESKRN

-168 DAKRGLK
+168 DAKRCLK

-187 VPFNPQN
+187 VPFDPQN

-241 STLANGQWSRAERM
+241 STLANGQWSLAERM

-356 TAPENLGPEINTE
+356 TEPENLGPEINTE

-401 AKRGDDGRWG
+401 AKRGDDDRWG
-411 APTNLGYPIN
+411 TPTNLGYPIN
-421 TEGDDNNLLVSANG
+421 TEGDDNNLIVSADG
-435 RTAIFASERQ
+435 RTAIFASDRQ

-497 VANTSSDGKSGSYI
+497 VANTSSDGKSGTYI

-532 SQNVVDGTSHEN
+532 SQNVVNVNEN
-544 QNEQWQPVTV
+544 QNGQWQPVV
-554 NIALHPIESGE
+554 VDIALHPIESGE

-630 YDHLISKGIHSDR
+630 YDHLISKGIPSDR